1 MKPRFRRLRADDDL
15 SGFDCGV
22 DSLNTW
28 LGNLANFNEQTGLS
42 RTRLLVNTSGNIMG
56 YQSLSAG
63 SIPKEH
69 LPKKHIRRYPGYPIP
84 IILLG
89 RLAVD
94 QKFKGNG
101 YGHALMMDA
110 LNETC
115 KATDHVGATALIV
128 DALDDAKDFYV
139 TQFAFRETGNNP
151 SRLWLPLSTIR
162 SLVTA

>member
-1 MKPRFRRLRADDDL
+1 MKPHFRRLRADDDL

-22 DSLNTW
+22 GSLNTW
-28 LGNLANFNEQTGLS
+28 IGNHAKFNEQEDLS
-42 RTRLLVNTSGNIMG
+42 RTRLLVNPSGNIMG

-63 SIPKEH
+63 SLPKEH
-69 LPKKHIRRYPGYPIP
+69 LPKKYVHRYPGYPIP

-94 QKFKGNG
+94 QKCKGNG
-101 YGHALMMDA
+101 YGRALMMDA

-115 KATDHVGATALIV
+115 KATNHVGATALIV
-128 DALDDAKDFYV
+128 EALDDAKGFYV
-139 TQFAFRETGNNP
+139 TQFGFLETEINP

-162 SLVTA
+162 SLVNA